1 MSKDDIKAFLEAMRT
16 HHESQ
21 IAGMELPN
29 GTREFLHDCVAGSD
43 LDTLEFMLKLS
54 YLMGLQTGFAA
65 SEAGD
70 GMPDGSE
77 PFGPIQA

>member
-1 MSKDDIKAFLEAMRT
+1 VSKNDIKAFLEVMR
-16 HHESQ
+16 HNHAEQ
-21 IAGMELPN
+21 IEGMDLPD
-29 GTREFLHDCVAGSD
+29 GTRDYLQDCIASHDVG
-43 LDTLEFMLKLS
+43 TLEFMLKLG

-65 SEAGD
+65 AQAGD

>member
-1 MSKDDIKAFLEAMRT
+1 MR
-16 HHESQ
+16 HNHSEQ
-21 IAGMELPN
+21 IEGMDLPD
-29 GTREFLHDCVAGSD
+29 GTRDYLQDCIAGSD
-43 LDTLEFMLKLS
+43 IDTLEFMLKLG

-65 SEAGD
+65 AQAGD